1 MFKLPLSTC
10 QSSVEYRSRKSKML
24 MRSKKIKRKNSK
36 RAKEKAL
43 ERLNNGRLYR
53 FILKYQTIISQVI
66 VHTGWKYLSNNF

>member
-1 MFKLPLSTC
+1 
-10 QSSVEYRSRKSKML
+10 ML